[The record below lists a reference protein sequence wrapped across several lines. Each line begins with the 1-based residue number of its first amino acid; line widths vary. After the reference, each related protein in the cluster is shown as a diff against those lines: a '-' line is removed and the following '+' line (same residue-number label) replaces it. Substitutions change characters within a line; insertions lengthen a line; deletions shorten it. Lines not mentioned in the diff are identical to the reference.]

1 LTREQGR
8 AAVEIRMIF
17 ERVAAGLLAR
27 ISDPS
32 SRSPGTRPEI
42 PERIALL
49 HAQRYVPWA
58 RYLGG
63 STTEPAQRGRCASA
77 LEIVTAV
84 VIDGASLAQ
93 CDRARRWRNGTAAKL
108 LVYALAV
115 YTDRAGWERNR
126 DMIAAFETWWDERTR
141 AGRQRRSSPPHL

>member
-27 ISDPS
+27 TSDPS

-126 DMIAAFETWWDERTR
+126 DMIAAFEAWWDERTR